1 MKTLS
6 DKMTEI
12 IVGID
17 NLICDVKPFINGSL
31 RQEKELKL
39 EALEKELNHCSLSK
53 KTIPENILK
62 EKKSLHFELKEIE
75 NVQNDY
81 SKFLF
86 LMKILV
92 KEVFFDN
99 ESITENRLVPE
110 KLYKASFHPDF
121 MKNLVVKGVLRPSAE
136 IERNCNGKKYK
147 GKIRS
152 DGKISVKDDTEE
164 LVFEN
169 IHSAATHFAG
179 KEVNGLDFW
188 RTRNT
193 FNQLVRLSVYLK

>member
-1 MKTLS
+1 MKKLS
-6 DKMTEI
+6 DKMAEI

-17 NLICDVKPFINGSL
+17 NLICDVRPYINGFL
-31 RQEKELKL
+31 KKEKEQELKTI
-39 EALEKELNHCSLSK
+39 EKEINSFSLSNK
-53 KTIPENILK
+53 QIPEK
-62 EKKSLHFELKEIE
+62 LHEQIRALRVDLSEIE
-75 NVQNDY
+75 DVQEDY

-86 LMKILV
+86 ILKV
-92 KEVFFDN
+92 LLKEILSEN
-99 ESITENRLVPE
+99 EQNTENKLVTE

-121 MKNLVVKGVLRPSAE
+121 MKNMVIRGVLTPSAK
-136 IERNCNGKKYK
+136 IERKCNGKSYK

-152 DGKISVKDDTEE
+152 DGKICVKDDTEE

-169 IHSAATHFAG
+169 IHSAATHFAE